1 MPILIIAELILQGFC
16 IYHCVKT
23 GRTNPWLFVLMVPGA
38 GPAAY
43 FVVEILP
50 EWAQSRRA
58 GKVFAD
64 VDTVLDPHR
73 EFRERKAQVE
83 LTGSPA
89 AKAALADECAR
100 KGMLDDA
107 VALYRST
114 LTGLYADD
122 PHLLLGFARVLIE
135 TGDFAEC
142 ERTLDRLREK
152 NPDFHS
158 QDGHL
163 IYARALDGQDKVEA
177 AIREYEALIGY
188 FAGLE
193 AKVRY
198 GLFLKRIGD
207 IGKAHGILEGVVKS
221 YKQQPRHA
229 RDMNRDWHDLARK
242 TLLEV

>member
-1 MPILIIAELILQGFC
+1 MPIIILAELLLQGFC
-16 IYHCVKT
+16 IYHAVKT
-23 GRTNPWLFVLMVPGA
+23 GRTNPWIFVLMVPGA

-43 FVVEILP
+43 FVFEILP
-50 EWAQSRRA
+50 EWAGSRRA
-58 GKVFAD
+58 RKVFTD
-64 VDTVLDPHR
+64 VNTVLDPDR

-83 LTGSPA
+83 LTGAPA

-107 VALYRST
+107 ASLYRST

-135 TGDFAEC
+135 KGDFAQC
-142 ERTLDRLREK
+142 ERTLEHLRAK

-158 QDGHL
+158 QEGHL
-163 IYARALDGQDKVEA
+163 IYARALDGQGKREE
-177 AIREYEALIGY
+177 AIREYEDLTGY

-198 GLFLKRIGD
+198 GMFLKRIGD
-207 IGKAHGILEGVVKS
+207 AGKAHGVLEGVVKS

-229 RDMNRDWHDLARK
+229 RDLNRDWYELARK
-242 TLLEV
+242 TLLEG